1 LRKPERGRFDS
12 WTFALL
18 SLDAPLIRTWQD
30 WELSQM
36 DGAQL
41 GGIPLN
47 GPTLIRLV
55 VVLVLAIGVR
65 QLIMWFGTKAIDSR
79 RGKNRNGK
87 PRP

>member
-1 LRKPERGRFDS
+1 MG
-12 WTFALL
+12 
-18 SLDAPLIRTWQD
+18 
-30 WELSQM
+30 
-36 DGAQL
+36 GAQL

-65 QLIMWFGTKAIDSR
+65 QLIMWFGTKAIDKR
-79 RGKNRNGK
+79 RHKSRNGK